1 MALNKKNV
9 IVLIEYIA
17 ELLMLF
23 ALYTLSEIDHIS
35 FGRYAFLF
43 SMLYIILRNKGHN
56 SLIWQEAKYALL
68 FYSCLFVVTLTI
80 QPMKTI
86 SIKLLT
92 NNFMICFGNFVFAMV
107 FKRSFHALFFEQLS
121 DKVMIIGTGHHA
133 AKLSNVC
140 RYNRFALAKAV
151 CYVRCNDDRFEIAQ
165 EEVAYDHPIYDFKDL
180 DKCIKENNIDVA
192 IIAKPQATKSDMS
205 IITDS
210 LRDKVKTIKFL
221 PQVNGMFTYESKIED
236 YDGLLM
242 ISNHEA
248 HTSVIEKIIKRIID
262 ICAGICG
269 CIIFVPLY
277 FVIKVLNFKND
288 DRDPVIFTQDRIGLN
303 GKRIKIY
310 KFRSMIP
317 HAEEVLE
324 KLMAED
330 PDIRHEYLTNKK
342 LENDPRITPVGKFIR
357 KTSLDEWPQ
366 FINVLKGDMSIVGP
380 RPYLFR
386 EKDDMGIYYNA
397 IIKAKPGI
405 TGMWQVSGRSD
416 TTFKERC
423 SLDEYYCKNW
433 SIWLDFVILVKTVKA
448 LITKEGAK

>member
-1 MALNKKNV
+1 MLN
-9 IVLIEYIA
+9 L
-17 ELLMLF
+17 
-23 ALYTLSEIDHIS
+23 
-35 FGRYAFLF
+35 
-43 SMLYIILRNKGHN
+43 
-56 SLIWQEAKYALL
+56 
-68 FYSCLFVVTLTI
+68 
-80 QPMKTI
+80 
-86 SIKLLT
+86 
-92 NNFMICFGNFVFAMV
+92 
-107 FKRSFHALFFEQLS
+107 
-121 DKVMIIGTGHHA
+121 
-133 AKLSNVC
+133 
-140 RYNRFALAKAV
+140 
-151 CYVRCNDDRFEIAQ
+151 
-165 EEVAYDHPIYDFKDL
+165 
-180 DKCIKENNIDVA
+180 
-192 IIAKPQATKSDMS
+192 
-205 IITDS
+205 
-210 LRDKVKTIKFL
+210 
-221 PQVNGMFTYESKIED
+221 
-236 YDGLLM
+236 
-242 ISNHEA
+242 
-248 HTSVIEKIIKRIID
+248 
-262 ICAGICG
+262 
-269 CIIFVPLY
+269 
-277 FVIKVLNFKND
+277 KND

-330 PDIRHEYLTNKK
+330 PAIRDEYLTNKK

-386 EKDDMGIYYNA
+386 EKDDMGIYYDA